1 MASLSDIFPMIEDI
15 QDDYRLFRQK
25 GESREEACQHILD
38 DNQKELADEDDG
50 PQVWIGLAKVTGAR
64 GEMTEELFE
73 RAEQAFQQISE
84 NWAELREDHEYAK
97 IVQHAHDRICDRS
110 KIGEQAK
117 YPKKRIYKPD
127 WEIGDTFI
135 CELEDFETD
144 ELQGK
149 VVLVRKIAED
159 QHPHGDWEQIVYLT
173 ICDRDHL
180 PTNSEEMNKL
190 GIIPSKDCTRRND
203 ITKTYEYK
211 WHLWTS
217 SLRRQKQYKL
227 TKIGCFPDI
236 LKPDNEIDPSPL
248 WMSFLILPGTINS
261 YAAGWYKRYGVM
273 HKAEKKTQLGTSSSS
288 ILR

>member
-15 QDDYRLFRQK
+15 QDDYRLYRQK

-38 DNQKELADEDDG
+38 DNQKELADVDDG

-64 GEMTEELFE
+64 REMTEELFE
-73 RAEQAFQQISE
+73 QAEQAFQQISE
-84 NWAELREDHEYAK
+84 NWVELREDRELAK

-117 YPKKRIYKPD
+117 FPKKRIYKSD

-135 CELEDFETD
+135 CELEDLETD

-149 VVLVRKIAED
+149 VVLVRKVTEV
-159 QHPHGDWEQIVYLT
+159 QHPHGDWEQAVYLT

-180 PTNSEEMNKL
+180 PTNSEEMNAL
-190 GIIPSKDCTRRND
+190 GYIPSIHGLMSNAKV
-203 ITKTYEYK
+203 YPYK
-211 WHLWTS
+211 WLLWTT

-236 LKPDNEIDPSPL
+236 QKPDDELDDSPL
-248 WMSFLILPGTINS
+248 WTSFLILPGSINS
-261 YAAGWYKRYGVM
+261 YAVR
-273 HKAEKKTQLGTSSSS
+273 
-288 ILR
+288 